1 MSLQKVFDIISW
13 NFYIIFIMLLY
24 QYSCIP
30 LWVHFFARAL
40 AIVEYYVLN
49 RPIINNFWFT
59 KYSFKDRQNII
70 MSWKANFY
78 FTPYTFRDQ
87 KGIKTTHSNY
97 TWPQSK
103 YHPIL
108 SFCFY
113 FRKEFLTEF
122 FVIDIFCKTYML
134 YNFTNFINFFNWL
147 SVNIH

>member
-1 MSLQKVFDIISW
+1 MSLQKVFDRISW

-40 AIVEYYVLN
+40 AIVEYNVLN

-78 FTPYTFRDQ
+78 FTPYTFRNQ
-87 KGIKTTHSNY
+87 KGGTQQESKLHIQITHELKVNI
-97 TWPQSK
+97 TP
-103 YHPIL
+103 
-108 SFCFY
+108 FY
-113 FRKEFLTEF
+113 FRKEFF
-122 FVIDIFCKTYML
+122 DWIFCNW
-134 YNFTNFINFFNWL
+134 YNL
-147 SVNIH
+147 